1 MSGGSSSGSKPVFY
15 PGQQDLAS
23 QMFGPG
29 GMFASLLGG
38 GPDVGFERNA
48 ARGAQGL
55 TNSLSQQGLTGSGLA
70 AKSLTNYA
78 SDTQGQRQDNQ
89 MRILLDAIQPA
100 GTRSFGSSK
109 GLFGI

>member
-1 MSGGSSSGSKPVFY
+1 MSGGSSSGSKPIFY
-15 PGQQDLAS
+15 DGQKELAS
-23 QMFGPG
+23 QLFAPG

-48 ARGAQGL
+48 ARGQQGL
-55 TNSLSQQGLTGSGLA
+55 VNGLAQQGLTGSGLA

-78 SDTQGQRQDNQ
+78 SDTQGQRQDNS
-89 MRILLDAIQPA
+89 MRVLLDAIQPA